1 VIGDLVQK
9 ASKNLLDERVV
20 EISSVTRAMRR
31 PEFGA
36 LMGAAAIYILFV
48 VFDVSGE
55 FTKLGGFAR
64 WTDVAATIGIMS
76 VAVALLMIGGEFD
89 LSAGVMV
96 GSSGLVLGL
105 LVTQLNFNVW
115 LAIVITLLF
124 GALIGLING
133 YLVFKTGLPSFVV
146 TLATFFVLRGFN
158 LGFTQVWTGTVRVD
172 GISKG
177 DGYELARKIFSS
189 TFWSPYQFSITVFW
203 WIGFTFIATWVLTR
217 TRAGNWIYAVG
228 GDAIAARNSGVPVK
242 RTKISL
248 FILTSTTA
256 ALVGI
261 MGVIRFDGMQ
271 ASQGVGEEFTYIIA
285 AVVGGCLLTGG
296 FGSAIGAS
304 IGACIIGIAFIG
316 ISFAGWNTDWNYSFL
331 GAILFAAV
339 SVNTLIRK
347 RGERTRK

>member
-1 VIGDLVQK
+1 
-9 ASKNLLDERVV
+9 
-20 EISSVTRAMRR
+20 MRR

-36 LMGAAAIYILFV
+36 LMGAAAIYMLFV

-115 LAIVITLLF
+115 LAIFITLLF

-189 TFWSPYQFSITVFW
+189 TFWSPHQFSVTVFW

-256 ALVGI
+256 SLVGI

>member
-1 VIGDLVQK
+1 MQK
-9 ASKNLLDERVV
+9 AGKKILDERIV
-20 EISSVTRAMRR
+20 EISAVTRAMRR

-36 LMGAAAIYILFV
+36 LMGAVAVYILFV

-64 WTDVAATIGIMS
+64 WTDVAATVGIMG

-105 LVTQLNFNVW
+105 LVTQLNMNVW
-115 LAIVITLLF
+115 LAVVVTLVF
-124 GALIGLING
+124 GALIGLVNG

-172 GISKG
+172 GISRG
-177 DGYELARKIFSS
+177 EGYELARKIFSA
-189 TFWSPYQFSITVFW
+189 TLWAPYQFSVTLFW
-203 WIGFTFIATWVLTR
+203 WIGFTFLATWVLTR

-256 ALVGI
+256 SLVGI

-331 GAILFAAV
+331 GSILFAAV

-347 RGERTRK
+347 RAERIRK

>member
-1 VIGDLVQK
+1 VQK
-9 ASKNLLDERVV
+9 VGRKVVDERMV
-20 EISSVTRAMRR
+20 EVSSITRAMRR

-36 LMGAAAIYILFV
+36 LMGALAVYILFV
-48 VFDVSGE
+48 AFDVSGE

-64 WTDVAATIGIMS
+64 WTDVAATIGMMG
-76 VAVALLMIGGEFD
+76 VVVALLMIGGEFD

-96 GSSGLVLGL
+96 GSSGLVLGM
-105 LVTQLNFNVW
+105 LVTEINLNVW
-115 LAIVITLLF
+115 VAIVITLIF
-124 GALIGLING
+124 GALIGLLNG

-158 LGFTQVWTGTVRVD
+158 LGFTQLWTGTVRVD
-172 GISKG
+172 GISSG
-177 DGYELARKIFSS
+177 QGYELARKIFA
-189 TFWSPYQFSITVFW
+189 TTLWSPYQFSVTVFL

-217 TRAGNWIYAVG
+217 TRSGNWIYAVG
-228 GDAIAARNSGVPVK
+228 GDPIAARNSGVPVK

-248 FILTSTTA
+248 FVLTSATA

-347 RGERTRK
+347 RAEKTRK

>member
-1 VIGDLVQK
+1 
-9 ASKNLLDERVV
+9 
-20 EISSVTRAMRR
+20 MRR

-115 LAIVITLLF
+115 LAIFITLLF

-189 TFWSPYQFSITVFW
+189 TFWSPHQFSVTVFW

-256 ALVGI
+256 SLVGI